1 MVVVLCT
8 ASDGHNVTTPTCST
22 TPRVPITWS
31 TTGQTTVALKTT
43 TRPTTITL
51 KITTSPT
58 TVILETTARPTTVA
72 LKTTKSLKNVAQI
85 GKPMIQLSLYAI
97 IALFLSI
104 N

>member
-1 MVVVLCT
+1 MSYYVLIILNIFCLQYLFPTTVAQTDAQCLMVVVLCT

-31 TTGQTTVALKTT
+31 TTGETTVALKTT

-58 TVILETTARPTTVA
+58 TVILETTARPT
-72 LKTTKSLKNVAQI
+72 
-85 GKPMIQLSLYAI
+85 
-97 IALFLSI
+97 
-104 N
+104 